1 LDKMAYI
8 AGLVIVGF
16 FFLALH
22 YFTELTKSQKATVT
36 AFVLAI
42 VLGAIA
48 FNTYSY
54 SQRDKMMSVVT
65 KYKQNK
71 TVKCNGID
79 VNKTNYSLSEG
90 TYTFIGKENT
100 PNYAQMISVS
110 DCE

>member
-1 LDKMAYI
+1 MAYI

-16 FFLALH
+16 FFLSLH
-22 YFTELTKSQKATVT
+22 YFTELTKSQKAVVT

-48 FNTYSY
+48 FNAYSE

-65 KYKQNK
+65 KFKQSK
-71 TVKCNGID
+71 TVSCNGID
-79 VNKTNYSLSEG
+79 VNNSNYTLSIG

-100 PNYAQMISVS
+100 PNYGQMVSAS